1 MKTNI
6 LNFFRF
12 TRAERYGTLV
22 LMLLAMIFFAAP
34 LATRWL
40 RAPQYSDF
48 STIMEEMKR
57 FEPKPSNTGMSND
70 LFYFN
75 PNTASLE
82 DFVRLGL
89 SENVAKAILNY
100 REKGGKFRKPEDFQK
115 IWRLE
120 PEDYERLLPYIRLQ
134 AAETPKHFESTEE
147 KPDADLFAF
156 DPNTASEDDLF
167 RLGLP
172 SRTVKSILNYRI
184 KGGRFRQKEDLEKI
198 YTLSAEDYVRIAG
211 YAVFE
216 SAEARLPVPASIAQ
230 KRLPPAPID
239 INRADL
245 GDWITLPGIGE
256 KRAQQLVAF
265 REKLGGFF
273 SVEQIGEMYG
283 LPDSVF
289 RQMRPWLVKGDTP
302 LRTLNL
308 NTVTLDELDAHP
320 YISKRQA
327 EMMVAYRQHHGAY
340 TSVRDLDNIRAFTD
354 KAWLDRVKPYLSAH

>member
-1 MKTNI
+1 MKTQF
-6 LNFFRF
+6 LNSLRF
-12 TRAERYGTLV
+12 TRAERYGTLAMM
-22 LMLLAMIFFAAP
+22 LMAIILFAAP
-34 LATRWL
+34 LVTQRFHP
-40 RAPQYSDF
+40 PQHTDF
-48 STIMEEMKR
+48 SAFMEEIKR
-57 FEPKPSNTGMSND
+57 IEPAPTPVGERAG
-70 LFYFN
+70 LFFFN
-75 PNTASLE
+75 PNTASRE

-89 SENVAKAILNY
+89 SENVAKTIINY
-100 REKGGKFRKPEDFQK
+100 REKGGKFRTPEDFKK
-115 IWRLE
+115 IWRLM
-120 PEDYERLLPYIRLQ
+120 PGDYERLLPYIRLQ
-134 AAETPKHFESTEE
+134 EAATPGPIENTED
-147 KPDADLFAF
+147 KRGADLFAF
-156 DPNTASEDDLF
+156 NPNTISETDLF

-184 KGGRFRQKEDLEKI
+184 KGGHFRQKEDLEKI
-198 YTLSAEDYVRIAG
+198 YTLSAEDYARIAG
-211 YAVFE
+211 HAVFTPPE
-216 SAEARLPVPASIAQ
+216 TAPKSTLLPQ
-230 KRLPPAPID
+230 KQPPSNPVD
-239 INRADL
+239 INRADANT
-245 GDWITLPGIGE
+245 WMSLPGIGE

-265 REKLGGFF
+265 REKLGGFL

-340 TSVRDLDNIRAFTD
+340 TSVHDLDNIRAFTD